1 MEKTGLSAG
10 FHYRGRMSSNAD
22 KVKADKV
29 KNSPEVPKVVVIKK
43 TRTSLPKLF
52 LRTVYWILILTILA
66 VILYIT
72 AETFL
77 TIYKH
82 TAT

>member
-1 MEKTGLSAG
+1 
-10 FHYRGRMSSNAD
+10 MSSSNSE
-22 KVKADKV
+22 KAKTA
-29 KNSPEVPKVVVIKK
+29 PAVPKVVVVKK

-52 LRTVYWILILTILA
+52 LRTVYWVLILSILS
-66 VILYIT
+66 VVLYIT
-72 AETFL
+72 ADTVL

>member
-1 MEKTGLSAG
+1 
-10 FHYRGRMSSNAD
+10 MSSSNSE
-22 KVKADKV
+22 KAKTA
-29 KNSPEVPKVVVIKK
+29 PPVPKVVVVKK

-52 LRTVYWILILTILA
+52 LRTVYWVLILSILA
-66 VILYIT
+66 VVLYIT
-72 AETFL
+72 ADTVL

>member
-1 MEKTGLSAG
+1 
-10 FHYRGRMSSNAD
+10 MSSNSEKTKTTAAPA
-22 KVKADKV
+22 KVA
-29 KNSPEVPKVVVIKK
+29 VVKK

-52 LRTVYWILILTILA
+52 LRTVYWVLILAILA
-66 VILYIT
+66 VVLYIT
-72 AETFL
+72 ADTVL

>member
-1 MEKTGLSAG
+1 
-10 FHYRGRMSSNAD
+10 MSSNSE
-22 KVKADKV
+22 KAKAQAV
-29 KNSPEVPKVVVIKK
+29 APKVVVVKK

-52 LRTVYWILILTILA
+52 LRTVYWVLILTIIS
-66 VILYIT
+66 VVLYIT
-72 AETFL
+72 ADTVL

>member
-1 MEKTGLSAG
+1 
-10 FHYRGRMSSNAD
+10 MSSNSE
-22 KVKADKV
+22 KAKTTAA
-29 KNSPEVPKVVVIKK
+29 PAKVVVVKK

-52 LRTVYWILILTILA
+52 LRTVYWVLILAILA
-66 VILYIT
+66 VVLYIT
-72 AETFL
+72 ADTVL

>member
-1 MEKTGLSAG
+1 
-10 FHYRGRMSSNAD
+10 MSSSNSE
-22 KVKADKV
+22 KAKTA
-29 KNSPEVPKVVVIKK
+29 PAVPTVVVVKK

-52 LRTVYWILILTILA
+52 LRTVYWVLILSILS
-66 VILYIT
+66 VVLYIT
-72 AETFL
+72 ADTFL